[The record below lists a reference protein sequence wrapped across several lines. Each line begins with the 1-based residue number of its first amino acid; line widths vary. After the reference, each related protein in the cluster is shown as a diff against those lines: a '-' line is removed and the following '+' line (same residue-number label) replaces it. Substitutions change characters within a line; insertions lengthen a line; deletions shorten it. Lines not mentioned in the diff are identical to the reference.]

1 MSEYVIKEDTTKLLL
16 YTVGNLVLSLLLMIL
31 LGQFYIMGKYLLAFF
46 SLTGLWFSVKYM
58 CRYGMRLVKKKTV
71 CSFGAKEV
79 TIHSLPEGDKTSLY
93 RDVDEVKILS
103 DWKSIKIFFS
113 GKYVKH
119 PSGWDY
125 VGVIYPFKKREL
137 KEVEMQVT
145 EVLKKHHVKVSKVT
159 RR

>member
-1 MSEYVIKEDTTKLLL
+1 MSEYVIKEDSTKLLL
-16 YTVGNLVLSLLLMIL
+16 YTIGDFALSLLLMIL
-31 LGQFYIMGKYLLAFF
+31 SVQFYMRGRYLLTFF
-46 SLTGLWFSVKYM
+46 SITGIWFSVKYM

-79 TIHSLPEGDKTSLY
+79 TIHSLPGGDKTFLY

-125 VGVIYPFKKREL
+125 VGVIYPFKRKKLE
-137 KEVEMQVT
+137 EVEKQAT
-145 EVLKKHHVKVSKVT
+145 EILEKHQVKVSKVT
-159 RR
+159 RK

>member
-79 TIHSLPEGDKTSLY
+79 TIHSLPEGDKTFLY